1 MNLSFLIL
9 QTSAEDGYAIWCLLV
24 ALVSIL
30 ESIGSIVLIRTLV
43 NVQHPDVHG
52 DCHCT
57 LELNPL
63 SEGIPT
69 KKGWSI
75 SYLPHLDQTITVKVR
90 SGPKSLI
97 NVGSTVVFWEVF
109 IPPQVDVVSLL
120 YAEGKTTKYYIPKS
134 IFSLIF
140 KTFNYI
146 NFNFKRQGER
156 FKDDNVFQTKNRKNK
171 ARGIG
176 ADKKPVSKQSKQI
189 IAQSLPNSCLYTNI
203 TELQSW
209 AHATIVA

>member
-1 MNLSFLIL
+1 MYMFTPHFLSSFSYFNTYIEHLHLSTYECNFIF
-9 QTSAEDGYAIWCLLV
+9 QTYIFKPQEARG
-24 ALVSIL
+24 
-30 ESIGSIVLIRTLV
+30 
-43 NVQHPDVHG
+43 
-52 DCHCT
+52 
-57 LELNPL
+57 
-63 SEGIPT
+63 
-69 KKGWSI
+69 KGWA
-75 SYLPHLDQTITVKVR
+75 PHIT
-90 SGPKSLI
+90 G
-97 NVGSTVVFWEVF
+97 
-109 IPPQVDVVSLL
+109 QVDVVSLL